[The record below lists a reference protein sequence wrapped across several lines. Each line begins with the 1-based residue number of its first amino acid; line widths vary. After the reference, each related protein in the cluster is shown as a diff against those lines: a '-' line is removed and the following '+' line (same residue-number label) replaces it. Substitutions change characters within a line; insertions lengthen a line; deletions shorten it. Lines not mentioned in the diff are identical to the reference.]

1 MCGQPLTVKYQSRK
15 LQTIGTRERRVEI
28 GFVYRGSVGL
38 QKFLLGV
45 FADAWTVSGVNN
57 VPLTGRLIVV
67 ANHLS
72 YADPSVVATALPRPV
87 QFLAKDTLF
96 ANPISGWFL
105 RSYGAYP
112 IKRTSID
119 VAAYRWARRLLEAD
133 KALVIFPEGTR
144 GRSGLRSGLPG
155 VTRLALAT
163 CSPLLPV
170 GITGTSHLG
179 APYRLLCPTGRIGVN
194 IGEPFSLPNVDQTVN
209 KEIVNQLTNDVMCRI
224 SALLPAHLRGVYEG
238 EPSGTRS
245 DLTTRF

>member
-1 MCGQPLTVKYQSRK
+1 M
-15 LQTIGTRERRVEI
+15 
-28 GFVYRGSVGL
+28 YRGSVEL

-45 FADAWTVSGVNN
+45 FADTWTVSGLNN

-96 ANPISGWFL
+96 ANPISNWFL

-112 IKRTSID
+112 INRSSID
-119 VAAYRWARRLLEAD
+119 IAAYRWARRLLEAD

-144 GRSGLRSGLPG
+144 GRSGLRPGLPG

-163 CSPLLPV
+163 SSPLLPV
-170 GITGTSHLG
+170 GITGTAHLG
-179 APYRLLCPTGRIGVN
+179 AAYRVLYPTGSISVN
-194 IGEPFSLPNVDQTVN
+194 IGEPFSLPDVDQDVDKDN
-209 KEIVNQLTNDVMCRI
+209 VNQLTDDIMNRV
-224 SALLPAHLRGVYEG
+224 SELLPSDFRGVYK
-238 EPSGTRS
+238 
-245 DLTTRF
+245 